1 MFPVQDSEQS
11 SQVFVTEC
19 LYFPLC
25 IHKQSKHLMSLE
37 QDGSYEGPVQSV
49 RGRRP
54 NDAALPGPIQSRCHP
69 VDLKTHVRSS
79 ASCLTV
85 LTAGNRS

>member
-49 RGRRP
+49 QGRRP
-54 NDAALPGPIQSRCHP
+54 NDAMLLCQVLSSLD
-69 VDLKTHVRSS
+69 VKTHVRSS
-79 ASCLTV
+79 A
-85 LTAGNRS
+85 